1 MKRVFYLTAVLSAAL
16 YSAPLCAQKS
26 ADSLLPQASL
36 QDCIQYAL
44 THQPVVKQAQLDE
57 SITEYSIKSQLADW
71 YPQIGMDFSLQH
83 YLKVPTSYFNG
94 TYTQIGV
101 TNTSAAAF
109 QLNQNL
115 FTRDLLLAGKTARDV
130 RRQAKQNTESYRI
143 DVVTNVS
150 KAYYDLLLTQKQIDV
165 LTEDITR
172 LERSLKD
179 AYNQYQGGL
188 VDKTDYKRA
197 TISLNNTRAQKKTGE
212 EQLKAK
218 HAYLR
223 QLMGYPVNGPL
234 VLVYDTLKMEQQVPL
249 DTNTTVTYE
258 NRIELQLLETQKIL
272 READLKYNKWSFLPT
287 VSAFA
292 NYNFNYLHPEFSKLY
307 NRNFPSS
314 QVGLTVSVPIFQGS
328 KRIHNIHA
336 AELQIKRTDLDIE
349 NMRNQINTEYS
360 QAMASYKANLNQYMV
375 MKENVDLAQEV
386 YNLIEMQYRE
396 GVKTYLEVITAQTD
410 LRSAQLNYYN
420 ALYTVLSSKIDLQR
434 ALGTLTTNNL

>member
-1 MKRVFYLTAVLSAAL
+1 MKRVFYLTTVLSVAL
-16 YSAPLCAQKS
+16 YSAPSYAQKAS
-26 ADSLLPQASL
+26 DSLLPQASL
-36 QDCIQYAL
+36 KDCIQYAL
-44 THQPVVKQAQLDE
+44 SHQPVVKQTLLDQD
-57 SITEYSIKSQLADW
+57 ITEYNIKSKLADW
-71 YPQIGMDFSLQH
+71 YPQVGLNFNLQH

-94 TYTQIGV
+94 SYAQIGV
-101 TNTSAAAF
+101 ANTSAAAF

-115 FTRDLLLAGKTARDV
+115 FTRDLLLAGRTARDV
-130 RRQAKQNTESYRI
+130 RRQAKQNTESSRI

-150 KAYYDLLLTQKQIDV
+150 KAYFDLLLTQRQIDV
-165 LTEDITR
+165 LNEDVTR

-197 TISLNNTRAQKKTGE
+197 TISLNNTRAQKKSGE

-218 HAYLR
+218 NAYLR
-223 QLMGYPVNGPL
+223 QLMGYPANGAL
-234 VLVYDTLKMEQQVPL
+234 ELTYDTLQMEQQVAL
-249 DTNTTVTYE
+249 DTNIAVAYE
-258 NRIELQLLETQKIL
+258 NRIEIQLLETQKVL

-314 QVGLTVSVPIFQGS
+314 QIGLTLSVPIFQGS

-349 NMRNQINTEYS
+349 NMRNQINTEYT
-360 QAMASYKANLNQYMV
+360 QAMSTYKANLNQYMV
-375 MKENVDLAQEV
+375 MKENVDLAREV
-386 YNLIEMQYRE
+386 YNLIDLQYRE

-434 ALGTLTTNNL
+434 ALGTLTTNN